1 MPGIARQ
8 IALSVLNGL
17 NSSNKTVDFLLARA
31 LAQRPGL
38 IQSDRALTTE
48 LVYGVLRWQGR
59 LDWIIEALS
68 TVPFRKI
75 SPLVLNIV
83 RLGVYQILF
92 LSRIPPS
99 AAVNESVELAK
110 ENAPYWVIPFVNAIL
125 RAAVRKA
132 DNIPLPGLEEDPVRA
147 IAIGE
152 SHPSWM
158 VDRWAQRMG
167 IEETRS
173 LCRANNR
180 IPPVTIRTN
189 SLRVS
194 RESLLTAMAP
204 YVDEIRPARFSPDGL
219 ILKGVKQPISRIPPF
234 QKGWFQVQDE
244 AAQLI
249 AYLLAPKP
257 LENVLDA
264 CAGLG
269 GKTGH
274 IAQLMADE
282 GTIVAV
288 DYRSRKLNALK
299 ASMDRLGIRCV
310 ESKRLDLREPVS
322 EDYLESYDKVLL
334 DAPCSGLGVIRRNP
348 DSKWKKQPSDLERLS
363 KKQGALLNVS
373 ASLLKPGGRLV
384 YCVCS
389 AEPEEGKAVI
399 EGFLKNHGG
408 FVIEDATSGPFGIIK
423 PFVDESG
430 FFITL
435 PQKHDM
441 DGFFAVR
448 LKKDKP

>member
-1 MPGIARQ
+1 MPGVARQ
-8 IALSVLNGL
+8 IALSVLDGL
-17 NSSNKTVDFLLARA
+17 NSSNRTVDFLLARA
-31 LAQRPGL
+31 LAQEPALVQR
-38 IQSDRALTTE
+38 DRALATE

-59 LDWIIEALS
+59 LDWVIKTLS
-68 TVPFRKI
+68 NIPFRKI

-92 LSRIPPS
+92 LTRIPPS
-99 AAVNESVELAK
+99 AAVNESVEIAK
-110 ENAPYWVIPFVNAIL
+110 DKAPHWVIPFVNAVL
-125 RAAVRKA
+125 RSAARNAK
-132 DNIPLPGLEEDPVRA
+132 NIPLPSLKEAPVLA
-147 IAIGE
+147 IAVGE

-158 VDRWAQRMG
+158 VERWVERMG

-189 SLRVS
+189 TLTVS

-204 YVDEIRPARFSPDGL
+204 YVDEARLARFSPDGL
-219 ILKGVKQPISRIPPF
+219 VLKGIKQPIGQIPLF

-249 AYLLAPKP
+249 AYLLAPRP
-257 LENVLDA
+257 LENILDA

-274 IAQLMADE
+274 VAQLMADE
-282 GTIVAV
+282 GSIVAV
-288 DYRSRKLNALK
+288 DHRSRKLNALK
-299 ASMDRLGIRCV
+299 ASMDRLGVHSVQVRQ
-310 ESKRLDLREPVS
+310 LDLRGPVP
-322 EDYLESYDKVLL
+322 ENYLESFDRVLL

-348 DSKWKKQPSDLERLS
+348 DSKWKKQPKDLRRLS
-363 KKQGALLNVS
+363 EKQAALLNVS
-373 ASLLKPGGRLV
+373 ASLVKPGGRLV

-389 AEPEEGKAVI
+389 NEPEEGKTVV

-408 FVIEDATSGPFGIIK
+408 FVIEVALTGSSDVNK
-423 PFVDESG
+423 PFIDESG
-430 FFITL
+430 FFTTR

-448 LKKDKP
+448 LKKDNP